1 MLDVFAFS
9 SLGPVYSTG
18 VARRTNLKLC
28 TESEGPGM
36 VGEGWNVVTV
46 RWGEDA
52 VSTAVE
58 GVLGPGTV
66 LEVWCG

>member
-1 MLDVFAFS
+1 MLDVSPFQAWV
-9 SLGPVYSTG
+9 PVYSTG

-36 VGEGWNVVTV
+36 VGEGWHVVTV

-58 GVLGPGTV
+58 GVLGPGAV